1 MKQQKKQF
9 MATKKAAQETQDK
22 ICSWKP
28 TKQNKQTNTQ
38 FKYSIVSV
46 NKIRLMI
53 TNGKFYIG
61 MKEERVQVSRTS
73 SLST

>member
-1 MKQQKKQF
+1 
-9 MATKKAAQETQDK
+9 MATKKPAQETQ
-22 ICSWKP
+22 IQFAHEN
-28 TKQNKQTNTQ
+28 KQKKQTNTQ
-38 FKYSIVSV
+38 FKYSIVSD

>member
-1 MKQQKKQF
+1 MKNQ
-9 MATKKAAQETQDK
+9 
-22 ICSWKP
+22 
-28 TKQNKQTNTQ
+28 QNKQTNTQ
-38 FKYSIVSV
+38 FKYSICD

-61 MKEERVQVSRTS
+61 MKAERVQVSRTS